1 MRKPRGRLIRSAFCA
16 RLALQPLA
24 STDSMRLLF
33 VCLGNICRSPV
44 LAAVVAEHAR
54 RAGVDWTVDSA
65 GTGDWH
71 VGEGAD
77 PRSVASAQ
85 RRGYALAAHRARQ
98 LHRDDYRRY
107 DALLAADAANLREI
121 ERRSPPDASARIALA
136 LEFAGVASL
145 REVPDPYY
153 GGAAGFE
160 QVIDLAE
167 AVARALLAKHATRA

>member
-1 MRKPRGRLIRSAFCA
+1 MKI
-16 RLALQPLA
+16 
-24 STDSMRLLF
+24 LF

-54 RAGVDWTVDSA
+54 RANLDWTIESA

-77 PRSVASAQ
+77 PRTVASAQ

-98 LHRDDYRRY
+98 LHRDDFRRY

-121 ERRSPPDASARIALA
+121 ERRRPADATAQVALA
-136 LEFAGVASL
+136 LEFAGVASP

-153 GGAAGFE
+153 GSAAGFE

-167 AVARALLAKHATRA
+167 HVARALLAKHAARA

>member
-1 MRKPRGRLIRSAFCA
+1 
-16 RLALQPLA
+16 
-24 STDSMRLLF
+24 MRLLF

-54 RAGVDWTVDSA
+54 RANLAWTVDSV

-71 VGEGAD
+71 VGDGAD
-77 PRSVASAQ
+77 PRSVASAL

-107 DALLAADAANLREI
+107 DVLLAADAANLREI
-121 ERRSPPDASARIALA
+121 ERRRPADASARITLA
-136 LEFAGVASL
+136 LEFAGIATP

-153 GGAAGFE
+153 GGADGFE
-160 QVIDLAE
+160 RVIDLAE
-167 AVARALLAKHATRA
+167 EVARRLLADRVPRA

>member
-1 MRKPRGRLIRSAFCA
+1 MRI
-16 RLALQPLA
+16 
-24 STDSMRLLF
+24 LF

-54 RAGVDWTVDSA
+54 REGLAWTVESA

-77 PRSVASAQ
+77 PRTLASAQ
-85 RRGYALAAHRARQ
+85 RRGYALAAHRARH

-107 DALLAADAANLREI
+107 DVLLAADAANLREI
-121 ERRSPPDASARIALA
+121 ERRRPADATAQVALA
-136 LEFAGVASL
+136 LDWVGVADP

-153 GGAAGFE
+153 GGADGFE
-160 QVIDLAE
+160 RVVDLAE
-167 AVARALLAKHATRA
+167 RVAAALLARHASRA

>member
-1 MRKPRGRLIRSAFCA
+1 MKI
-16 RLALQPLA
+16 
-24 STDSMRLLF
+24 LF

-54 RAGVDWTVDSA
+54 RANLDWTIESA

-77 PRSVASAQ
+77 PRTIASAQ

-98 LHRDDYRRY
+98 LHRDDFRRY

-121 ERRSPPDASARIALA
+121 ERRRPADATAQVALA
-136 LEFAGVASL
+136 LEFAGVASP

-153 GGAAGFE
+153 GSAAGFE

-167 AVARALLAKHATRA
+167 HVARALLVKHAARA